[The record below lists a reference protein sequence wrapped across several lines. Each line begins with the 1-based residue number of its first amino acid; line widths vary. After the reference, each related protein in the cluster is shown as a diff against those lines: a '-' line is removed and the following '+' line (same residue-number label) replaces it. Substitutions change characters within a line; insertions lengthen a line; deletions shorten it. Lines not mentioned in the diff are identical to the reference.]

1 MAMKI
6 DRFTE
11 KARDALGRA
20 HEMAQEHNHPQVDA
34 EHLLSALL
42 EQDGGIVPEIIT
54 KIGGNPS
61 LLRSQVMSCAPSCSW
76 DRTASMSPART
87 ALARVA
93 IDEPKR

>member
-42 EQDGGIVPEIIT
+42 EQDGGIVPELIT

-61 LLRSQVMSCAPSCSW
+61 LLRNQVNAEIDRPLKSTADWSQRLHRGCV
-76 DRTASMSPART
+76 
-87 ALARVA
+87 
-93 IDEPKR
+93 